1 MNIIISL
8 LCHWSDNVA
17 LSSLC
22 IVGGQHSSKTERL
35 VTQVTG
41 TGFLWLKVFSFF
53 AINTCHALKD
63 QMNIIIWL

>member
-1 MNIIISL
+1 M
-8 LCHWSDNVA
+8 A

-22 IVGGQHSSKTERL
+22 TVGGQHSSKTKRL

-41 TGFLWLKVFSFF
+41 TGFVWLKMFYF

-63 QMNIIIWL
+63 QMNINIWL